1 MRKNLARNIVIA
13 AALSLAATASAQAAE
28 FMCFAKIG
36 PASAPNNSSQMF
48 GSVQAGS
55 KAAAEA
61 QYQARVA
68 TIAAPVRSGRWVIH
82 SVECRPNK

>member
-1 MRKNLARNIVIA
+1 MRKILARNIAIA
-13 AALSLAATASAQAAE
+13 ATLSLAASASGQASD
-28 FMCFAKIG
+28 FMCFVRIG

-48 GSVQAGS
+48 GTVQAGS

-61 QYQARVA
+61 QYQARVV

-82 SVECRPNK
+82 HVECTPAK